1 MVGQRF
7 VCLDGWMSRR
17 GRGQWFQF
25 LGALGA
31 CRVKRIEETEQK
43 DADND
48 KIECDGVPIVSV
60 LAITIRR
67 GVEAR
72 CTDILKGVRCASS
85 SNRWWKSDIG
95 TNLVE

>member
-1 MVGQRF
+1 MVSIF
-7 VCLDGWMSRR
+7 R
-17 GRGQWFQF
+17 GFRCS

-31 CRVKRIEETEQK
+31 RRVKRIEETEQK

-60 LAITIRR
+60 LAFTIRR

-85 SNRWWKSDIG
+85 SNRWGKSDIG